1 MARELTDIE
10 VYVVRDNENDQAIL
24 VQLDGGAPKVWLPR
38 SEIEIEYRRG
48 KQNVATVTLP
58 EWLAQDKGLI

>member
-1 MARELTDIE
+1 MARELVDLEI
-10 VYVVRDNENDQAIL
+10 YVVRDNERDQAIL

-38 SEIEIEYRRG
+38 SEVEIVYKPG

-58 EWLAQDKGLI
+58 EWLALDKGLV